1 VDEFAVF
8 FHFAPLN
15 TKINAIY
22 KGISSFHRDTFV
34 FQTFNR
40 GTKFFA
46 FYLNNSYQNN
56 LLGKINK

>member
-40 GTKFFA
+40 GTKIFCILFE
-46 FYLNNSYQNN
+46 Q
-56 LLGKINK
+56 